1 MLLLVTIRR
10 ASRAPEGTAGAAS
23 LVTQTRE
30 RFETLEPQD
39 CIPAGVYEA
48 YLHRVPV
55 LGVDHPQ
62 YRRVYELQHVPG
74 RKHAEIDRGHFAGDV
89 KLGLANDML
98 GLIAFGFGFGLRSP
112 GNGFAKQMC
121 LQHSARAIA
130 KFMTHTQGAGIRVE
144 IIDP

>member
-39 CIPAGVYEA
+39 CIPAGIYEA

-62 YRRVYELQHVPG
+62 YRRVYELQRVPG
-74 RKHAEIDRGHFAGDV
+74 RRHVEIERGHFAGDV
-89 KLGLANDML
+89 KLGLANDL
-98 GLIAFGFGFGLRSP
+98 AGAIALGFGFGERSP
-112 GNGFAKQMC
+112 GVGYAKQLC
-121 LQHSARAIA
+121 LQHSARALA
-130 KFMTHTQGAGIRVE
+130 KFVALTHGAGLRVE
-144 IIDP
+144 ILDP